1 MHGWMDGWT
10 NRRIDRWTD
19 GQICRWTNGPID
31 RWTDGRI
38 DTIITR
44 RIVTLQVEPDLDGAE
59 GEGKDLKDL
68 LSMTQTLLI
77 LL

>member
-1 MHGWMDGWT
+1 MDGRV
-10 NRRIDRWTD
+10 NI
-19 GQICRWTNGPID
+19 
-31 RWTDGRI
+31 
-38 DTIITR
+38 IITR